1 MKAHM
6 QQSSMALISARCA
19 MLAVVAVIGI
29 ALTVGHV
36 KAEEGFIADQK
47 GCKVANPSPKPEES
61 VRWNGPCV
69 DGYADGKGLL
79 QWYIKTVP
87 STRYEGALKRGQLT
101 GQGKLTM
108 PDGASYDGQ
117 WLAGKQQGKGV
128 QSMPDGSRYEGEW
141 KNGQPDGRGVFRN
154 TAGETLDGE
163 WSEGAYVGPEAK
175 KDAEEKK

>member
-1 MKAHM
+1 MKRHSLA
-6 QQSSMALISARCA
+6 SSLVRYA
-19 MLAVVAVIGI
+19 MLPAVAVIGI
-29 ALTVGHV
+29 ALTIAQA
-36 KAEEGFIADQK
+36 KAEEGFIGDQK

-79 QWYIKTVP
+79 QWYIKNVP
-87 STRYEGALKRGQLT
+87 NTRYEGTLKRGQLA

-108 PDGASYDGQ
+108 PDGATYDGH

-154 TAGETLDGE
+154 AAGETLDGE
-163 WSEGAYVGPEAK
+163 WSEGGYVGPEEK
-175 KDAEEKK
+175 KDTEEKK